1 MRLAGILLC
10 VILVLLG
17 IGYWYYSSSQA
28 KISILTFN
36 NAKLETAIQLSEQAV
51 TDLQEDQ
58 RKINQELT
66 QVNTEFATI
75 RRQNSVLED
84 KLRDHDIG
92 LLGEAKPELVE
103 IIIDR
108 ASAKAL
114 RCFEL
119 LSGAELTTTERNAK
133 NENAFNSEC
142 PWLYNDLVIS
152 NGLQP

>member
-1 MRLAGILLC
+1 MLPFVG
-10 VILVLLG
+10 
-17 IGYWYYSSSQA
+17 
-28 KISILTFN
+28 KI
-36 NAKLETAIQLSEQAV
+36 
-51 TDLQEDQ
+51 
-58 RKINQELT
+58 
-66 QVNTEFATI
+66 
-75 RRQNSVLED
+75 SVLED

-103 IIIDR
+103 RIIDR

-119 LSGAELTTTERNAK
+119 LSGAELTTTERNAT

>member
-28 KISILTFN
+28 KISALTFN
-36 NAKLETAIQLSEQAV
+36 NAKL
-51 TDLQEDQ
+51 
-58 RKINQELT
+58 
-66 QVNTEFATI
+66 
-75 RRQNSVLED
+75 D

-92 LLGEAKPELVE
+92 LLGEAKPALVE
-103 IIIDR
+103 RIIDR

-152 NGLQP
+152 NELQP